1 MQKAKILVIAPYEGM
16 AEIFENISKNRDD
29 IELTTQTGDL
39 DSGRKIAENLAHKNY
54 DVIISRGGT
63 AELIRSSVEIPVVD
77 ISISGYDILRSIKMA
92 ESYSGKF
99 IIAGFS
105 GITKHAR
112 VLCDLLQYDIDIITF
127 TSEEGALAAL
137 RTAKNDG
144 ASLVICDMTG
154 ANYAKILNM
163 NSILIT
169 SGTESINDAIN
180 EAKKLVHSSHHVHKQ
195 KNLFQSLLTD
205 EDREFLI
212 YDPAGSLW
220 FSSFSI
226 DGMNVSLMNVI
237 QTYLK
242 AFLKVPNQSVAR
254 QIRDKVYTFTCRH
267 LYMDEQKYTAIIINQ
282 KPALFDEDDI
292 GITIYNKPDTDSTN
306 FSNFFGSSNKI
317 GITAHIIED
326 YSKSSLPV
334 LITGEEGT
342 GKDKVASLIYENGPY
357 RTSPFYVIDC
367 KYISERKWNYI
378 LNNEN
383 SPLADVH
390 STIYIKN
397 VCTLSH
403 SQLEKLFNYMD
414 HTDLAK
420 RNRLILSLLITNELS
435 QEALTIKSQL
445 EKQLSCLTLNLLPLR
460 ERSDDIPSIT
470 ALYLHKLNVS
480 LGKQIIGLE
489 AEAMDLF
496 TAFSWPH
503 NLDQLQHVLKEL
515 AVVTK
520 TPYITCNDVKYFLEQ
535 ETPPVHSLPSTDL
548 DLTQT
553 LEEINYQIIRN
564 VLAEEHENKEKT
576 ASRLG
581 ISRSTL
587 WRILKSHNGGVST

>member
-1 MQKAKILVIAPYEGM
+1 MQKVKILAIAPYEGM

-29 IELTTQTGDL
+29 IELTVQTGDL
-39 DSGRKIAENLAHKNY
+39 NTGRKIVEDLAHKNY

-77 ISISGYDILRSIKMA
+77 ISISGYDILRSIKLA
-92 ESYSGKF
+92 ENYSGKSV
-99 IIAGFS
+99 IAGFS

-112 VLCDLLQYDIDIITF
+112 VLCDLLQYDINIITF
-127 TSEEGALAAL
+127 TSEEGALSAL

-144 ASLVICDMTG
+144 ASLVLCDMTG

-180 EAKKLVHSSHHVHKQ
+180 EAKKLVHSSNHVHKQ

-226 DGMNVSLMNVI
+226 DGTSVSLMNVV

-242 AFLKVPNQSVAR
+242 AFLKVPDQSVAR

-267 LYMDEQKYTAIIINQ
+267 LYLGEQKYTAITISQ
-282 KPALFDEDDI
+282 KLALFSEDDM
-292 GITIYNKPDTDSTN
+292 GITIYNKPDSDSPN
-306 FSNFFGSSNKI
+306 FSSFFGGSDKI
-317 GITAHIIED
+317 GNMAHIIEE
-326 YSKSSLPV
+326 YSKSYLPV
-334 LITGEEGT
+334 LITGEDGT
-342 GKDKVASLIYENGPY
+342 GKGKVASIMYENGPY
-357 RTSPFYVIDC
+357 NTSPFYIIDC
-367 KYISERKWNYI
+367 KFISERKWNYI
-378 LNNEN
+378 INNEN

-403 SQLEKLFNYMD
+403 SQLEKLFNYID
-414 HTDLAK
+414 HTDLTK
-420 RNRLILSLLITNELS
+420 RNRLIFSLLLTNEIS
-435 QEALTIKSQL
+435 SEHETIKYHL

-460 ERSDDIPSIT
+460 DRSDDIPSIT
-470 ALYLHKLNVS
+470 ALYLHKLNIS

-489 AEAMDLF
+489 AEAMELF
-496 TAFSWPH
+496 TAFPWPH
-503 NLDQLQHVLKEL
+503 NLDQLQRVLKEL

-520 TPYITCNDVKYFLEQ
+520 TPYITCHEVKYFLEQ
-535 ETPPVHSLPSTDL
+535 ETPAIPNLPSVDL

-553 LEEINYQIIRN
+553 LEEINYQIILK
-564 VLAEEHENKEKT
+564 VLTEEHENKEKT

-587 WRILKSHNGGVST
+587 WRILKTHNAL

>member
-1 MQKAKILVIAPYEGM
+1 
-16 AEIFENISKNRDD
+16 
-29 IELTTQTGDL
+29 
-39 DSGRKIAENLAHKNY
+39 
-54 DVIISRGGT
+54 
-63 AELIRSSVEIPVVD
+63 
-77 ISISGYDILRSIKMA
+77 
-92 ESYSGKF
+92 
-99 IIAGFS
+99 
-105 GITKHAR
+105 
-112 VLCDLLQYDIDIITF
+112 
-127 TSEEGALAAL
+127 
-137 RTAKNDG
+137 
-144 ASLVICDMTG
+144 MTG
-154 ANYAKILNM
+154 ANYANVLNM

-180 EAKKLVHSSHHVHKQ
+180 EAIKLVHSSKHVHKQ

-226 DGMNVSLMNVI
+226 DGMNVSLMNVV

-267 LYMDEQKYTAIIINQ
+267 LYIDEQKYTAIIIDQ
-282 KPALFDEDDI
+282 KPALFTEDDI
-292 GITIYNKPDTDSTN
+292 GITIYNKPDSDNRYS
-306 FSNFFGSSNKI
+306 SNFYGSSNKI
-317 GITAHIIED
+317 GNTAHIIEE
-326 YSKSSLPV
+326 YSKSCLPV
-334 LITGEEGT
+334 LITGEDGT

-357 RTSPFYVIDC
+357 GTSPYYVIDC
-367 KYISERKWNYI
+367 KFISERKWNYI
-378 LNNEN
+378 INNEN

-390 STIYIKN
+390 STIYFKN

-403 SQLEKLFNYMD
+403 SQLEKLFNYID
-414 HTDLAK
+414 HTDLIK
-420 RNRLILSLLITNELS
+420 RNRLIFSLLVTSEISPEFTTLKNH
-435 QEALTIKSQL
+435 L
-445 EKQLSCLTLNLLPLR
+445 EKRLSCLTLNLLPLR
-460 ERSDDIPSIT
+460 ERSEDIPSIT

-496 TAFSWPH
+496 TAFDWTH

-520 TPYITCNDVKYFLEQ
+520 TPYITYNDVKYFLDQ
-535 ETPPVHSLPSTDL
+535 ETPALPSLPSVDL
-548 DLTQT
+548 DLSQT
-553 LEEINYQIIRN
+553 LDEINYQIILN
-564 VLAEEHENKEKT
+564 VLAEEQENKEKT

-587 WRILKSHNGGVST
+587 WRILKSHNTI

>member
-1 MQKAKILVIAPYEGM
+1 MQKVKILVIAPYEGM
-16 AEIFENISKNRDD
+16 TEIFENISKNRDD
-29 IELTTQTGDL
+29 IELTIQTGDL
-39 DSGRKIAENLAHKNY
+39 NTGRKIVENLAHKNY

-92 ESYSGKF
+92 ESYSGKLV
-99 IIAGFS
+99 IAGFS
-105 GITKHAR
+105 GITKQAR
-112 VLCDLLQYDIDIITF
+112 VLCDLLQYDINIITF

-137 RTAKNDG
+137 RAARSDG
-144 ASLVICDMTG
+144 ASLVLCDMTG

-180 EAKKLVHSSHHVHKQ
+180 EAKKIVHSSNHVHKQ

-220 FSSFSI
+220 FSSFSL
-226 DGMNVSLMNVI
+226 DGMNVSLMNVV

-267 LYMDEQKYTAIIINQ
+267 LYSDEQKYTAIIINQ
-282 KPALFDEDDI
+282 KLALFAEDDI
-292 GITIYNKPDTDSTN
+292 GITIYNKPDSDSTN
-306 FSNFFGSSNKI
+306 FSSFFGSSNKI
-317 GITAHIIED
+317 GNTAHIIEE
-326 YSKSSLPV
+326 YSKSYLPV
-334 LITGEEGT
+334 LITGEDGT
-342 GKDKVASLIYENGPY
+342 GKDKVASLMYENGPY
-357 RTSPFYVIDC
+357 HTSPYYVIDC
-367 KYISERKWNYI
+367 KFISERKWNHI
-378 LNNEN
+378 MNNEN

-397 VCTLSH
+397 VCMLSH
-403 SQLEKLFNYMD
+403 SQLEKLFNYID
-414 HTDLAK
+414 HTDLTK
-420 RNRLILSLLITNELS
+420 RNRMIFSLLITNEIS
-435 QEALTIKSQL
+435 PESTDIKNHL
-445 EKQLSCLTLNLLPLR
+445 EKRLSCLTLNLLPLR

-489 AEAMDLF
+489 AEAMDIF
-496 TAFSWPH
+496 TAFPWTQ
-503 NLDQLQHVLKEL
+503 NLDQLHHVLKEL

-520 TPYITCNDVKYFLEQ
+520 TPYITYHDVKYFLDQ
-535 ETPPVHSLPSTDL
+535 EMPAMPSLPSVDL

-553 LEEINYQIIRN
+553 LDEINYQIILT
-564 VLAEEHENKEKT
+564 VLEEENENKEKT

-587 WRILKSHNGGVST
+587 WRILKTHNGV